1 MISGT
6 LAILG
11 SPNVGKSTLF
21 NRLIGDRLAIVDDI
35 PGLTRDR
42 IYGKAHWLL
51 KDFNVIDTGGIQIE
65 NVGLQT
71 QIRAQVAIAI
81 EEADVILFVVDGK
94 VGISR
99 DDLIVA
105 KMLYKAKKPVVLA
118 VNKIDDGQFAID
130 TNEFYQ
136 LGFGT
141 PIAVSASHGIGVGD
155 IFDEVVKLLPD
166 KAIDEYEGS
175 ISFSVIG
182 RPNVGKSSLV
192 NAILRQERVIVS
204 EVEGTTRDAI
214 DTPFRREG
222 RDYVVIDTA
231 GLKKRGRIF
240 EAVDKYAALRALK
253 AIDRSDVVL
262 LVIDGSEG
270 IREQDKHVA
279 GYAYEARKAMII
291 VVNKWDLVLK
301 DQNAMHEFQKKIRD
315 EFKFLEFAPIVF
327 TSAKNKTR
335 IEAIFESLIIAYE
348 GYTLRV
354 STSLLNDII
363 VDAQIM
369 NPTPHFNGGRLK
381 IYYAN
386 QVDVKPPTF
395 VLFVN
400 HPDFMHF
407 SYKRYLENR
416 LRDTFHF
423 EGSPIHLIT
432 RERK

>member
-11 SPNVGKSTLF
+11 SSNVGKSTLF

-155 IFDEVVKLLPD
+155 ILDEVVKLLPD

>member
-301 DQNAMHEFQKKIRD
+301 DQNAMLEFQKKIRD

>member
-21 NRLIGDRLAIVDDI
+21 NRLIGDRLAIVDDV

-65 NVGLQT
+65 NAGLQT

-99 DDLIVA
+99 DDLAVA

-155 IFDEVVKLLPD
+155 VLDEVVKLLPD

-192 NAILRQERVIVS
+192 NAILKQDRVIVS
-204 EVEGTTRDAI
+204 EIEGTTRDAI

-279 GYAYEARKAMII
+279 GYAFEARKAMII

-354 STSLLNDII
+354 STSLLNDIM